1 MVFTLSKAL
10 IHSVIENKKNN
21 IKQEQIIVKD
31 NNEEKYILKYNKKY
45 ITETNDTELGLFR
58 SVVCAII
65 NGNLEVLSFAPPKSL
80 NKNRFIQENNL
91 NEL

>member
-1 MVFTLSKAL
+1 MVFTLSKEL

-45 ITETNDTELGLFR
+45 ITE
-58 SVVCAII
+58 
-65 NGNLEVLSFAPPKSL
+65 
-80 NKNRFIQENNL
+80 
-91 NEL
+91 